1 MQRTKSYM
9 LPKLIFLNMLALMMI
24 TFEHQAPA
32 DNNPLLNRAQTGQ
45 VAAKPQAA
53 EVVIAENAAAPAL
66 KVAAIDDNKDEENQV
81 DANKQTAMKKPAVYK
96 KRVSQKHLAIKP
108 HAMVLKANY
117 IANTPLGCCFRG
129 NRV

>member
-66 KVAAIDDNKDEENQV
+66 KVAATDDNI
-81 DANKQTAMKKPAVYK
+81 ANEDKQTAMKKPAVYK
-96 KRVSQKHLAIKP
+96 KRVSQKHSAIKP

-129 NRV
+129 NRI